1 MELLIQILIVLFVG
15 GLTLLAFKSLSGVN
29 PDDVVS
35 SVKEKKDLI
44 IRIVVVIVVCT
55 VTLFLTNTQVRKVG
69 KNTYINNF
77 EAFVVKVQENHK
89 DYSKE
94 DWTVIEEEYQE
105 LSEKQRQRYE
115 KLFTEEDKK
124 RIRGLEGE
132 YLSYRTGGRINNVF
146 ETIEDGF
153 NNAVEYVDGFIKGL
167 KKNDLENDTVFE
179 EDTIGYNI
187 GKRYK

>member
-55 VTLFLTNTQVRKVG
+55 ITLFLTNTQVRKVG

-77 EAFVVKVQENHK
+77 EAFVVKVQENYK

-94 DWTVIEEEYQE
+94 DWTEIEEEYQK
-105 LSEKQRQRYE
+105 LSETQRQRYE

-124 RIRGLEGE
+124 RIIGLEGE
-132 YLSYRTGGRINNVF
+132 YLSYRTGGRIHNVF